1 LEVGS
6 QAISEF
12 LTHLATEEKVAAAT
26 QNQALAALLFLYD
39 SVLGSPLEDER
50 EFVRAKRPQRLPVVL
65 SVSEVRLV
73 LGQLEGRSRLMAELL
88 YGSGLRLMECLRLR
102 VKDLRFDRGELVV
115 RSGTGDKDRVTP
127 LARKLEARLRQHL
140 SLVRRQHELDL
151 RRDAGWVEVPN
162 ALARKYPNAGREWA
176 WQWVFLATRRYF
188 DEVSKQR
195 RRHHF
200 HETALQRA
208 VRDAGLAA
216 VLGKRV
222 SCHVLRHSFA
232 THRLEL
238 GHDIRTIQELLGHSS
253 VTTTMVYTHVLNRGG
268 LGVLSPLDVQH

>member
-1 LEVGS
+1 MR
-6 QAISEF
+6 
-12 LTHLATEEKVAAAT
+12 
-26 QNQALAALLFLYD
+26 
-39 SVLGSPLEDER
+39 PL
-50 EFVRAKRPQRLPVVL
+50 RLRVVL

-73 LGQLEGRSRLMAELL
+73 LGLLEGSSRLLAEFL
-88 YGSGLRLMECLRLR
+88 YGSGLRLLECLRLR
-102 VKDLRFDRGELVV
+102 VKVLSFDRGELVV
-115 RSGTGDKDRVTP
+115 RSGKGDKDRVTP

-176 WQWVFLATRRYF
+176 WQWVFPATRRYF

-208 VRDAGLAA
+208 VRDAGL
-216 VLGKRV
+216 GKRV

-232 THRLEL
+232 THLLEL